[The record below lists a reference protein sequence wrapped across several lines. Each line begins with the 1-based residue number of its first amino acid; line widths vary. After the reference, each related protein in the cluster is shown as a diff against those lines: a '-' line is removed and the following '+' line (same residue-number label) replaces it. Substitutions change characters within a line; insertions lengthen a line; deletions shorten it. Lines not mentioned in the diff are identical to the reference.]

1 MLTRQGE
8 RRLQGLGAGAP
19 GPALL
24 YAAKALTVLTTA
36 RSAALVGALALTALA
51 AGCGGGGDSGSDP
64 PPPVAQPRD
73 FPKPA
78 GRTLVDLRRML
89 PGAGPGPVL
98 ATAVSELEP
107 GTNRFGFG
115 LFDRA
120 RSQLAEAKVA
130 VYAAP
135 VGGGPARGP
144 FPARYESLATD
155 PEFRSAGVEKDKDAA
170 KSVYTADLRFRKPGR
185 YEVLGVVR
193 LDDRLVLATPAGGPL
208 KVVADGEVP
217 EVGERAPKIST
228 PTKASVSGNVESI
241 DTRVPP
247 STMHDEDFADVV
259 GKKPAVLLFATPA
272 LCQSRVCGP
281 VVDIAEQVKARGP
294 KGAAFIHQEIYR
306 DNEVSKGLRPQVV
319 KWNLQ
324 SEPWLFVVDRRG
336 RIAARIEGP
345 FSARELERAL
355 DAVAG

>member
-1 MLTRQGE
+1 VTVLN
-8 RRLQGLGAGAP
+8 LGRSAAFAGAL
-19 GPALL
+19 A
-24 YAAKALTVLTTA
+24 
-36 RSAALVGALALTALA
+36 SAALV
-51 AGCGGGGDSGSDP
+51 AGCGSSGDTGSDP
-64 PPPVAQPRD
+64 PPPVAAPKD

-78 GRTLVDLRRML
+78 GRSLAELRRML
-89 PGAGPGPVL
+89 PGAKAGPVL

-120 RSQLAEAKVA
+120 RSQLAEATVA
-130 VYAAP
+130 VYVAP
-135 VGGGPARGP
+135 VGGGKARGP

-155 PEFRSAGVEKDKDAA
+155 AEFRSAGVEKDKDAA
-170 KSVYTADLRFRKPGR
+170 KSVYVADLRFRKPGR

-193 LDDRLVLATPAGGPL
+193 LDDRFVMATPAGGPL
-208 KVVADGEVP
+208 TVRANGKVP
-217 EVGERAPKIST
+217 KVGESAPKVST
-228 PTKASVSGNVESI
+228 PTKASVSGNLSSI

-259 GKKPAVLLFATPA
+259 GKKPVVLLFATPA

-281 VVDIAEQVKARGP
+281 VVDIAEQVKARGAR
-294 KGAAFIHQEIYR
+294 GAAFIHQEIYR

-324 SEPWLFVVDRRG
+324 SEPWLFVIDENG
-336 RIAARIEGP
+336 RIRSRIEGP
-345 FSARELERAL
+345 FSVDELERAL
-355 DAVAG
+355 TQVTGG